1 MVNLNHIR
9 FFKFVWRYLVQ
20 IVLHTSIPWLLV
32 YYYYWNIEIQMKRNL
47 YNVHT
52 YQCQPQLTSRWLTI
66 IFGVCVCVCL
76 YQILAANYTEKRID
90 IHSAMWERN
99 GMLGLAKTTFYDGMP
114 RTIFKVGFCVFTVSK
129 NYTISMWMMLA
140 HRKKR
145 NTKMACFATKRRMLL
160 VMSLFHF
167 VVTVTTSFFEK
178 C

>member
-66 IFGVCVCVCL
+66 IFGVCVCVYIRFWQQIIQKKESTFIQQCEREMECWAWQKPLFMMVCL
-76 YQILAANYTEKRID
+76 ELFSKLD
-90 IHSAMWERN
+90 SACS
-99 GMLGLAKTTFYDGMP
+99 LCPKTTQFQCEWCWH
-114 RTIFKVGFCVFTVSK
+114 TE
-129 NYTISMWMMLA
+129 
-140 HRKKR
+140 RKETPKWLVLQQR
-145 NTKMACFATKRRMLL
+145 DACCLL
-160 VMSLFHF
+160 WVYSILLLR
-167 VVTVTTSFFEK
+167 
-178 C
+178 